1 MTAQPTLTL
10 KHEHDDGTTTFVGA
24 TSVQRVVRG
33 NVPYLLIEV
42 PGDDS
47 RRECYGGR
55 AYLMNAQGKTIEVFN
70 LDLIPTIEVESL
82 DVAPPAHP
90 YPAA

>member
-1 MTAQPTLTL
+1 MTAQPTMTL
-10 KHEHDDGTTTFVGA
+10 KHEHDDGSTVFVGA

-33 NVPYLLIEV
+33 NAPHLLIEV
-42 PGDDS
+42 PGDDG

-70 LDLIPTIEVESL
+70 LDLIPPQHE
-82 DVAPPAHP
+82 